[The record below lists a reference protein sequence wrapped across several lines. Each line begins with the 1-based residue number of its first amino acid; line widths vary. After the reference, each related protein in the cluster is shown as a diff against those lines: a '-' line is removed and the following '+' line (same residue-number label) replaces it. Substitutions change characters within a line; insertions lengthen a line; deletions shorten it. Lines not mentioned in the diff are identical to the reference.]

1 MRKSLQKTET
11 GGRNAARA
19 VRCHGHIR
27 LTVHKRELLDRVHCI
42 GVGVAASWRGE
53 MIAEVLKR
61 LIAQMGRPA
70 AYLKDGGSELQK
82 AVDLLGEHGLSGSS
96 ALNRGHEHQ
105 RSTRRLSAREGRPR
119 CLGRGQ
125 RGGGT

>member
-1 MRKSLQKTET
+1 VAKKYVVGTITGVFDSALDGIAACLVRRRKF
-11 GGRNAARA
+11 GY
-19 VRCHGHIR
+19 
-27 LTVHKRELLDRVHCI
+27 TVELLESKHPF
-42 GVGVAASWRGE
+42 
-53 MIAEVLKR
+53 
-61 LIAQMGRPA
+61 Q
-70 AYLKDGGSELQK
+70 
-82 AVDLLGEHGLSGSS
+82 GSS

>member
-1 MRKSLQKTET
+1 MYVTAVTPFLVDPGT
-11 GGRNAARA
+11 GKNWLF
-19 VRCHGHIR
+19 VKVD
-27 LTVHKRELLDRVHCI
+27 T
-42 GVGVAASWRGE
+42 S
-53 MIAEVLKR
+53 
-61 LIAQMGRPA
+61 
-70 AYLKDGGSELQK
+70 DGI
-82 AVDLLGEHGLSGSS
+82 GSS